1 MLPEDSTGVLK
12 IQLNICSWPNLVVS
26 NMSISKDYKARK
38 LLIKASGSGWGIV
51 LFWVS
56 QLHFMPADH
65 KRAQLINFKKSCLNI
80 PLVHLLKSGT
90 VLWREGIFQKPD
102 SERLTK
108 LSVSKGH
115 LFWLYVALEPFN
127 EGSFSD
133 TRGSK
138 NKNPV
143 LWLSLS
149 KDLLVSQ
156 GLIWYCAI
164 VDDSVFFEGDNMI
177 RRWLLIDRAAPH
189 YQSWHS
195 WSSWRQEKSKRKSFP
210 LLRRTWVG
218 VIGKIS

>member
-1 MLPEDSTGVLK
+1 MTQISNSAVSRCHLK
-12 IQLNICSWPNLVVS
+12 TPPVSSRFSWIFVAGPTWT
-26 NMSISKDYKARK
+26 KK
-38 LLIKASGSGWGIV
+38 LLFKASGWGIV

-108 LSVSKGH
+108 VSVSKGH

-143 LWLSLS
+143 LWFSLS
-149 KDLLVSQ
+149 KDLLISQ
-156 GLIWYCAI
+156 GLIWCCAI
-164 VDDSVFFEGDNMI
+164 VDDSVFS
-177 RRWLLIDRAAPH
+177 RW
-189 YQSWHS
+189 
-195 WSSWRQEKSKRKSFP
+195 
-210 LLRRTWVG
+210 
-218 VIGKIS
+218 